1 MPLPQSQQVRQ
12 LFQSPLAEDFGA
24 ESMAMNPGVYEAM
37 SALEPLSVRVGA
49 IHDSNTQGTLG

>member
-1 MPLPQSQQVRQ
+1 
-12 LFQSPLAEDFGA
+12 
-24 ESMAMNPGVYEAM
+24 MNPGVYEAM